1 MSKNKLLAASKGVVQ
16 KKNEHCLVLTLSQ
29 DRTNVEASGDN
40 VWIKAALEN
49 PDLFAKLKDAL
60 VTAAEN
66 LEPEQKLLHERF
78 PKTYPKLFACPG
90 TKKWKGVKILSQL
103 SNYLAFHG
111 YGHNMPMRYGE
122 NEPPFGWPTLVD
134 WATFKGPSKNCSFT
148 LCTEIIM
155 QLLEAKGLNP
165 MDYYIKT
172 EGYDSDLSSD
182 TDDDEGEDEEHQ
194 TRKRKVVAISN
205 NVVETIANVQELE
218 ERNGPA
224 FKRRRKNIEE
234 LEEGLKALE
243 DGEISE
249 DANGNANS

>member
-1 MSKNKLLAASKGVVQ
+1 
-16 KKNEHCLVLTLSQ
+16 
-29 DRTNVEASGDN
+29 
-40 VWIKAALEN
+40 
-49 PDLFAKLKDAL
+49 
-60 VTAAEN
+60 
-66 LEPEQKLLHERF
+66 
-78 PKTYPKLFACPG
+78 
-90 TKKWKGVKILSQL
+90 
-103 SNYLAFHG
+103 
-111 YGHNMPMRYGE
+111 
-122 NEPPFGWPTLVD
+122 
-134 WATFKGPSKNCSFT
+134 
-148 LCTEIIM
+148 
-155 QLLEAKGLNP
+155 

-243 DGEISE
+243 DGEIYE